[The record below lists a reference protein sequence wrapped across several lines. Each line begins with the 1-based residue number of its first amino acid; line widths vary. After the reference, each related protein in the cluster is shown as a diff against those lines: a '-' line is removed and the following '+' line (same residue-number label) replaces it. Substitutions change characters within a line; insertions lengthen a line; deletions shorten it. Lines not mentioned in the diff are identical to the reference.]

1 VRINEQKQPASQD
14 FDEQERMTGEDC
26 DDAGI
31 ADERYVSPEGLKT
44 SNTGRESIESRRQA
58 AGL

>member
-1 VRINEQKQPASQD
+1 MRINEQKQPATQE
-14 FDEQERMTGEDC
+14 FDEQERITGEDC

-31 ADERYVSPEGLKT
+31 ADERYVSPEGFKT
-44 SNTGRESIESRRQA
+44 SYTGRESVESRRQT